1 MDDVDVIGI
10 HGNTILHRPSKGF
23 SIQLGSAKMIAEKL
37 KKPIVCNFRNK
48 DISLGGEG
56 APLVPVFHRAI
67 FSKRNNNIVVINIEV
82 YQILFF
88 WKGKKIYLHLI

>member
-37 KKPIVCNFRNK
+37 KKSR
-48 DISLGGEG
+48 
-56 APLVPVFHRAI
+56 
-67 FSKRNNNIVVINIEV
+67 
-82 YQILFF
+82 LFATLEIR
-88 WKGKKIYLHLI
+88 IYLWEEKVPH